1 MIMTILFIFA
11 LIMLLG
17 ATIMIYHYKSHESF
31 DQPFGFTAFVTLGIL
46 FIREF
51 FISFVGLYYIYSAYT
66 YKGLVML
73 FTDSYNEATRENAII
88 IRDMMKVFLTRSD
101 YPRSI
106 LFLIFLKRMKK
117 NKDSQMT

>member
-1 MIMTILFIFA
+1 MIITILFIFA

-17 ATIMIYHYKSHESF
+17 ATVMVYHYKSHESF
-31 DQPFGFTAFVTLGIL
+31 DQSFGFKAFVILGIL

-51 FISFVGLYYIYSAYT
+51 FISFVGLYYIYSIYT

-73 FTDSYNEATRENAII
+73 FTDSYNEATIENTII
-88 IRDMMKVFLTRSD
+88 IRDMIKVFLIRSD

-106 LFLIFLKRMKK
+106 LFLIFLKRMKDI
-117 NKDSQMT
+117 KDLHMK